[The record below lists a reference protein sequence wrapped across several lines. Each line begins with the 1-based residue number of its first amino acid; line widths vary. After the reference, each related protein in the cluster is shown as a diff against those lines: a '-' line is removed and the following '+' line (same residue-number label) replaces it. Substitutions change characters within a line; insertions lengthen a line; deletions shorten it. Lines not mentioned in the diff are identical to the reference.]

1 MKSVR
6 ACLTVAWL
14 AAVSGCGSSE
24 PATTGAGSSA
34 SGAPSPPPSAGPSAK
49 PVASPPSAQASAS
62 AAAEPP
68 PPYAGT
74 LTIAMIM
81 GADHVANPFDP
92 WDEALAKL
100 DKKVGKPTATHEA
113 NFCWAAV
120 EGDKCASFCIEKTD
134 FTKLKR
140 EGKKGPAVGSTGN
153 PQTVGADMDTAFK
166 YCKGFAKK

>member
-1 MKSVR
+1 M
-6 ACLTVAWL
+6 
-14 AAVSGCGSSE
+14 
-24 PATTGAGSSA
+24 
-34 SGAPSPPPSAGPSAK
+34 
-49 PVASPPSAQASAS
+49 SAS
-62 AAAEPP
+62 AKTVMTVTSTEVAAEP

-81 GADHVANPFDP
+81 GARHVANPFDA

-100 DKKVGKPTATHEA
+100 DKKVGKPTETHGA
-113 NFCWAAV
+113 QYCWAAV
-120 EGDKCASFCIEKTD
+120 EGDKCAYFCIEKTD

-140 EGKKGPAVGSTGN
+140 EGKKGPAVGATDN